1 MHTTTFLSRR
11 RRILTA
17 VVLAAVVL
25 APMGACSTETLLE
38 SEDPDLIDP
47 AATRSE
53 AGALGLR
60 NGALSR
66 FRGITGGN
74 ESTWLFGGLLADE
87 WSTSSTFIQNDETD
101 QRRIQLN
108 NSIIT
113 GMFRD
118 LARVRTA
125 SNQAIATMKEFL
137 PDSTT
142 MIAELYFARGF
153 AEMQLAQDFCNGIPL
168 SDGSGD
174 TLVFGMPLTVDSVFK
189 VSIASYDSALA
200 LIPTIAVT
208 PTDTV
213 VTRADSLV
221 HRAARIGKARALL
234 GLGRYAEAGALVA
247 ATLVP
252 TTYTYNHTFAV
263 ASGRNT
269 LWNQPFSQRR
279 YTVGD
284 SLEGNSRTI
293 VVKNA
298 LPFFTA
304 KDPRLPV
311 TYSTSNSGRDT
322 TKGQDGFTFSRR
334 TSLYGEV
341 TPVAVVNGI
350 DARLIEA
357 EAALKAN
364 DPVTMLAILNALR
377 LARPTIGTIT
387 PATGSLPPLVDP
399 GTEKGRVDLL
409 FREKAFWTF
418 TRGQRLGD
426 LRRLIRQYG
435 RAPTDVFPEGV
446 HYRGGTYGPDV
457 NLPVPFD
464 EMNNPNFTGCI
475 DRNA

>member
-1 MHTTTFLSRR
+1 MLMTNFLTRR
-11 RRILTA
+11 RG
-17 VVLAAVVL
+17 VLAALALMAVVVM
-25 APMGACSTETLLE
+25 PMGGCSTDTLLE

-47 AATRSE
+47 AATRSP

-60 NGALSR
+60 NGAMDR
-66 FRGITGGN
+66 FRDITGGS
-74 ESTWLFGGLLADE
+74 ESSWLFGGLLADE

-108 NSIIT
+108 NSSIRD
-113 GMFRD
+113 MFRD

-125 SNQAIATMKEFL
+125 SNQAIAMMREFL
-137 PDSTT
+137 PDSTAL
-142 MIAELYFARGF
+142 IAELYFARGF

-168 SDGSGD
+168 SDGSGEEI
-174 TLVFGMPLTVDSVFK
+174 VFGEPLTGDSVFK
-189 VSIASYDSALA
+189 VAIASFDSALA

-208 PTDTV
+208 PTDSV
-213 VTRADSLV
+213 VTRTDSLV
-221 HRAARIGKARALL
+221 HRAARVGKARALV
-234 GLGRYAEAGALVA
+234 GIGQYAAAAALVTETA
-247 ATLVP
+247 VP
-252 TTYTYNHTFAV
+252 TTYSYNHNFLV
-263 ASGRNT
+263 ASGSNI
-269 LWNQPFSQRR
+269 LWSQPFSQRR

-284 SLEGNSRTI
+284 SLEGNARNI
-293 VVKNA
+293 LVKNA
-298 LPFFTA
+298 LPFFSA

-311 TYSTSNSGRDT
+311 TYSTSNQQKDT

-334 TSLYGEV
+334 TTLYGQT
-341 TPVAVVNGI
+341 TPIAVVNGI

-364 DPVTMLAILNALR
+364 DPVRMLAILNALR

-399 GTEKGRVDLL
+399 GSEKGRIDLL

-426 LRRLIRQYG
+426 LRRLIRQYE
-435 RAPTDVFPEGV
+435 RPATDVFPEGV

-464 EMNNPNFTGCI
+464 ELNNPNFTGCI
-475 DRNA
+475 NRNA

>member
-1 MHTTTFLSRR
+1 MLITRFHSRR
-11 RRILTA
+11 RSVLTA
-17 VVLAAVVL
+17 LALAAIVMV
-25 APMGACSTETLLE
+25 PMGGCSTETLLE

-47 AATRSE
+47 AATRSP

-60 NGALSR
+60 NGALGR
-66 FRGITGGN
+66 FKNITGGS

-108 NSIIT
+108 NSSIT

-125 SNQAIATMKEFL
+125 TNQAIAAMKEFN
-137 PDSTT
+137 PDSTS

-168 SDGSGD
+168 SDGSGEEI
-174 TLVFGMPLTVDSVFK
+174 VFGQPLTIDSVFK

-200 LIPTIAVT
+200 LAVM
-208 PTDTV
+208 PG
-213 VTRADSLV
+213 TRNDSLIN
-221 HRAARIGKARALL
+221 RAARIGKARALL
-234 GLGRYAEAGALVA
+234 GLGRFAEAGALVSA
-247 ATLVP
+247 AIIP

-263 ASGRNT
+263 SSGRNT

-293 VVKNA
+293 LVRNA
-298 LPFFTA
+298 LPFFSA

-311 TYSTSNSGRDT
+311 TYSTSNAGKDT

-334 TSLYGEV
+334 TSLYADV

-377 LARPTIGTIT
+377 AARPTVGTIT
-387 PATGSLPPLVDP
+387 PAAGSLAPLVDP
-399 GTEKGRVDLL
+399 VTQRGREDLL

-435 RAPTDVFPEGV
+435 RTPDTTFPEGV

-464 EMNNPNFTGCI
+464 EQNNPNFTGCI

>member
-1 MHTTTFLSRR
+1 MTSPFFRHRVALRA
-11 RRILTA
+11 LALA
-17 VVLAAVVL
+17 VVLL
-25 APMGACSTETLLE
+25 APIAACSTETLLE
-38 SEDPDLIDP
+38 TEDPDLIDP

-66 FRGITGGN
+66 FRDITGGN

-101 QRRIQLN
+101 QRRIQTN
-108 NSIIT
+108 NSTIT

-125 SNQAIATMKEFL
+125 ANQAIDAMNEFL
-137 PDSTT
+137 PDSTR

-168 SDGSGD
+168 SNGAGD
-174 TLVFGMPLTVDSVFK
+174 TLVLGTPLTGAQVFEAA
-189 VSIASYDSALA
+189 IASYDSALA

-208 PTDTV
+208 PTDSV
-213 VTRADSLV
+213 VTRSDTLI
-221 HRAARIGKARALL
+221 HRAIRVGKARALL
-234 GLGRYAEAGALVA
+234 GLGRFTEAGALVT
-247 ATLVP
+247 ATAVP
-252 TTYTYNHTFAV
+252 TSFTYNHTFAV
-263 ASGRNT
+263 ASGSNI
-269 LWNQPFSQRR
+269 LWSQPNSQRR

-284 SLEGNSRTI
+284 SLEGNNRNLL
-293 VVKNA
+293 VRNA
-298 LPFFTA
+298 LPFFSA

-311 TYSTSNSGRDT
+311 TYTVSSNGKDT
-322 TKGQDGFTFSRR
+322 TKAQDGFTFSRR
-334 TSLYGEV
+334 TPLYGQT
-341 TPVAVVNGI
+341 TPIAVVNGI

-357 EAALKAN
+357 EAALNAN
-364 DPVTMLAILNALR
+364 DPVKMLAILNALR
-377 LARPTIGTIT
+377 AAPPQIGTVT
-387 PATGSLPPLVDP
+387 PAASSLPPLVDP
-399 GTEKGRVDLL
+399 GTLEGRVNLL

-435 RAPTDVFPEGV
+435 RTPETTFPEGV

-457 NLPVPFD
+457 NLPVPFA
-464 EMNNPNFTGCI
+464 ETNNPNFQGCL
-475 DRNA
+475 DRDA

>member
-1 MHTTTFLSRR
+1 MTNFLSRR
-11 RRILTA
+11 GGVRTA
-17 VVLAAVVL
+17 LVLATLVL
-25 APMGACSTETLLE
+25 IPMGGCSTETLLE
-38 SEDPDLIDP
+38 TEDPDLIDP
-47 AATRSE
+47 AATRSP

-66 FRGITGGN
+66 FKDITGGS

-108 NSIIT
+108 NSSIT

-118 LARVRTA
+118 LGRVRTA
-125 SNQAIATMKEFL
+125 TNQAIATMKEFL

-142 MIAELYFARGF
+142 LIAELYFARGF

-168 SDGSGD
+168 SDGSGEEII
-174 TLVFGMPLTVDSVFK
+174 FGEPLTVDSVFQ

-200 LIPTIAVT
+200 ALGTSTSTAAVSIR
-208 PTDTV
+208 
-213 VTRADSLV
+213 RATL
-221 HRAARIGKARALL
+221 IGKARALL
-234 GLGRYAEAGALVA
+234 GRGLHAEAGALVPETA
-247 ATLVP
+247 VP
-252 TTYTYNHTFAV
+252 TTYSYNHTFAV
-263 ASGRNT
+263 ASGRNV
-269 LWNQPFSQRR
+269 LWTQPFSSRR

-284 SLEGNSRTI
+284 SLEGNSRSI
-293 VVKNA
+293 LVANA
-298 LPFFTA
+298 LPFFSA

-311 TYSTSNSGRDT
+311 TYSVNSRGDT
-322 TKGQDGFTFSRR
+322 TKGQDGFTYSRR

-341 TPVAVVNGI
+341 TPIAVVNGI

-357 EAALKAN
+357 EAALNSTNPAEM
-364 DPVTMLAILNALR
+364 VVILNALR
-377 LARPTIGTIT
+377 AARPTIGTIT
-387 PATGSLPPLVDP
+387 PAVGSLPPLVDP
-399 GTEKGRVDLL
+399 GTEAGRINLL

-435 RAPTDVFPEGV
+435 RTPETTFPEGV

-464 EMNNPNFTGCI
+464 ERNNPNFTGCFNR
-475 DRNA
+475 DA